1 VTESERPEVAQVI
14 MDEERR
20 RMEWERRQV
29 EKAAAKAAEKAA
41 AKAAREGRR
50 DG

>member
-1 VTESERPEVAQVI
+1 MDVSEEKAERPKVAQVI

-29 EKAAAKAAEKAA
+29 EKAAK
-41 AKAAREGRR
+41 KAAREDGRTT
-50 DG
+50 